1 MTPRISARIAAIAE
15 SATLAVD
22 AKAKALKAAGRP
34 VIGFGAG
41 EPDFPTPDYI
51 VDAAAAATKVVANH
65 RYSPTPGLPD
75 LRDAIVAKTKRDSNY
90 EITADQVLVTN
101 GGKQAV
107 YQAFATIVNPGD
119 EVLLPSP
126 YWTTYPEA
134 IKLAG
139 GKAVEVFADE
149 TQNYLVTVEQLENAR
164 TGNTK
169 ALLFC
174 SPSNPTGRVHSVEEI
189 QECINWSRANNSV
202 LISDEC
208 YLEFD
213 QTAHS
218 YSVLSQTGGD
228 NTNILAVHSL
238 SKRSSMAGY
247 RAAFMVGDSALI
259 AKIREIRKHGGMMVP
274 LPVQKAMTVALS
286 DDKHVAE
293 LRARYNSR
301 KDVLRPALEAAGF
314 TIEFS
319 NSGLYLW
326 CTRNEDAWTSV
337 AWLADRGVLA
347 TPGSFYGELGAR
359 HIRIAMTATDAQI
372 VDAAARIKG

>member
-1 MTPRISARIAAIAE
+1 MRAQLPDFPWDALAPYGDKARSHPKGIIDLSQGTPVDPTPEFIQQVFRDASNSPSYPVTAGTPELRAALKKWAIDRLGATGDFDVLPLIGSKELVAWLPTFLESTEVLIPEIAYPTYHVGALLAGAE
-15 SATLAVD
+15 SIPVEID
-22 AKAKALKAAGRP
+22 AKAWPAA
-34 VIGFGAG
+34 
-41 EPDFPTPDYI
+41 
-51 VDAAAAATKVVANH
+51 
-65 RYSPTPGLPD
+65 D
-75 LRDAIVAKTKRDSNY
+75 LAWLN
-90 EITADQVLVTN
+90 
-101 GGKQAV
+101 
-107 YQAFATIVNPGD
+107 
-119 EVLLPSP
+119 
-126 YWTTYPEA
+126 
-134 IKLAG
+134 
-139 GKAVEVFADE
+139 
-149 TQNYLVTVEQLENAR
+149 
-164 TGNTK
+164 
-169 ALLFC
+169 

-189 QECINWSRANNSV
+189 QDCINWSRANNSV

-293 LRARYNSR
+293 QRARYNSR

-372 VDAAARIKG
+372 ADAAARIKG